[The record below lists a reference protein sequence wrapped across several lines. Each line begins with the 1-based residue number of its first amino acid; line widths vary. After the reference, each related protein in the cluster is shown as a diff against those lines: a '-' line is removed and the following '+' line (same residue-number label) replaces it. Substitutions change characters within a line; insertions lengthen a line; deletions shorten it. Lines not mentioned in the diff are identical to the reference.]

1 MLQERV
7 TLLCCNAT
15 HQSAVSQVP
24 FGSLGPVYQV
34 LNKHDAQQRTEQY
47 TETGRVV
54 IDAEIAEDSFEEMQ
68 RDMLDATHGLVKP
81 QAQPQDRSP

>member
-1 MLQERV
+1 M
-7 TLLCCNAT
+7 
-15 HQSAVSQVP
+15 
-24 FGSLGPVYQV
+24 YQV